1 VKNEVYRVIAWVG
14 EYSDYLELTI
24 GIFDSL
30 FKAEVAVYNL
40 AEGNHKALLYL
51 GKESTDYSTPEDA
64 TIEIQ
69 KFELNKEYSFSKV
82 LNLIHDVD
90 SSVETYSLTT
100 VDSNLVPVL
109 VQPEAENGLS
119 AEEIM
124 ASDRFEF
131 AKRLVLLR
139 VSHQLTQVKAA
150 EICGIPSRFYSMMES
165 CYVEIPTNMYSGAVE
180 KLKQAE
186 TSCK

>member
-1 VKNEVYRVIAWVG
+1 MKNEVYRVIAWVG

-100 VDSNLVPVL
+100 VDSSLVPVL
-109 VQPEAENGLS
+109 VQP
-119 AEEIM
+119 
-124 ASDRFEF
+124 
-131 AKRLVLLR
+131 
-139 VSHQLTQVKAA
+139 
-150 EICGIPSRFYSMMES
+150 
-165 CYVEIPTNMYSGAVE
+165 
-180 KLKQAE
+180 
-186 TSCK
+186 